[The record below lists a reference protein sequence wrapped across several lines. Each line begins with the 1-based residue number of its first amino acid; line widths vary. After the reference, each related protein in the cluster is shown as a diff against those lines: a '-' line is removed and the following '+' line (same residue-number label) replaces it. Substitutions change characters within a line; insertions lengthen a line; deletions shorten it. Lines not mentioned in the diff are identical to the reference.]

1 MRLESEV
8 NGSDQ
13 QVSAWI
19 LPEPQINWRS
29 FLASYGFVGFLALL
43 LAFIGIILPDTL
55 KVLPNYHVTE
65 LIPRPSL
72 KPDPEVSHPNKPL
85 PVHAKLLPA
94 VPVVETPKLVVPRE
108 MRAAKAQP
116 APEVEAP
123 KLAMNNLAPAVLKPL
138 PEGRGRC

>member
-1 MRLESEV
+1 MGRTKREFQL
-8 NGSDQ
+8 GM
-13 QVSAWI
+13 I
-19 LPEPQINWRS
+19 PEQPFNWRS
-29 FLASYGFVGFLALL
+29 FLASYGFVGFLALV
-43 LAFIGIILPDTL
+43 LACIGIIAPDSL
-55 KVLPNYHVTE
+55 KVLPIYRVTE

-108 MRAAKAQP
+108 MRVAKTQP

-123 KLAMNNLAPAVLKPL
+123 
-138 PEGRGRC
+138 